1 MGEQGGHPVLVPRFP
16 GPGVNVVHGV
26 ILAASVTSMAVTL
39 VDVDDDVLAQLVHVA
54 TTGAAPDEVTPPLTS
69 RSAWTPERTA
79 WLRDYHRDRRTGL
92 DGPLGEV
99 TWAVVVDGTV
109 VGGARLRW
117 TEHPGVAD
125 TGVWLTRS
133 ARGAGVGRAALRAVL
148 GHATSAGVRS
158 VVAETAAGNVSALAV
173 LRHLGFTVAEPA
185 ADGRVRAVVATGGA
199 NPGH

>member
-1 MGEQGGHPVLVPRFP
+1 
-16 GPGVNVVHGV
+16 
-26 ILAASVTSMAVTL
+26 MAVTL

-54 TTGAAPDEVTPPLTS
+54 TTGAAADQVTPPLTS
-69 RSAWTPERTA
+69 RSAWTPERTT

-92 DGPLGEV
+92 DGPLDEV
-99 TWAVVVDGTV
+99 TWAVVVDGAV

-117 TEHPGVAD
+117 TADPGVAD
-125 TGVWLTRS
+125 TGLWLSRS

-158 VVAETAAGNVSALAV
+158 VVAETAAGNVGALAV

-185 ADGRVRAVVATGGA
+185 ADGRVRAVIAMVGA
-199 NPGH
+199 PPRD

>member
-1 MGEQGGHPVLVPRFP
+1 MH
-16 GPGVNVVHGV
+16 VVHGV
-26 ILAASVTSMAVTL
+26 ILGASVTSVTVAL

-54 TTGAAPDEVTPPLTS
+54 TTGAAADEVTPPLTS
-69 RSAWTPERTA
+69 CSAWTPERTA

-99 TWAVVVDGTV
+99 TWAVAVDGTV

-117 TEHPGVAD
+117 TADPGVAA

-148 GHATSAGVRS
+148 KHATSAGVRS
-158 VVAETAAGNVSALAV
+158 VVAETAAGNVGAIAV

-185 ADGRVRAVVATGGA
+185 ADGRVRAVVAMVGA
-199 NPGH
+199 QPGD